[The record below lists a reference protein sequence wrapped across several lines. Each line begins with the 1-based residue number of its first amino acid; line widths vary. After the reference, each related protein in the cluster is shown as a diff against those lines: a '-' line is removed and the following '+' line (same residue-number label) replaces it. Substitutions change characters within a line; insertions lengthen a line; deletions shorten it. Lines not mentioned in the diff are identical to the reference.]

1 MINKLN
7 SDESCIIKSE
17 YENDESDLSEIYV
30 EDEIDCS
37 SFVTFDDKPKSNLNY
52 EDSFDFEQFIV
63 NDCIKILKEKAFVFP
78 KVQSTPNQV
87 FLTKGLDKSST
98 NDLTSMVKNDNN
110 ASCEYRFWYE
120 PIDNNEETIGF
131 SEKYHGE

>member
-1 MINKLN
+1 MVNKLN

-52 EDSFDFEQFIV
+52 EDSFDFEQFIM
-63 NDCIKILKEKAFVFP
+63 NDCIKNLKEKAFVFP
-78 KVQSTPNQV
+78 KSKVLQIKC
-87 FLTKGLDKSST
+87 FLRKD
-98 NDLTSMVKNDNN
+98 
-110 ASCEYRFWYE
+110 
-120 PIDNNEETIGF
+120 
-131 SEKYHGE
+131 